1 MDEPED
7 LQSDVAEGAE
17 EQGLQVD
24 EHKLEALKARMMA
37 EQSIP
42 RGLLAGIIAGLAAAF
57 IWGLITKI
65 TEYEIGWIAI
75 GVGFLVGISVRK
87 FGKGLTPPFQ
97 IMGAVI
103 AGLSVALGK
112 VVAACMLASAMMPA
126 DMPMGAWELFTS
138 LSIGDMIDL
147 LKESFHGIDLLFY
160 GFAVWEGWQF
170 ALRQITQE
178 EMTSVLKLPE

>member
-7 LQSDVAEGAE
+7 LQNDVTEGAA

-24 EHKLEALKARMMA
+24 EQKLEDLKARMMA

-42 RGLLAGIIAGLAAAF
+42 RGLLAGIGAGLLAAF
-57 IWGLITKI
+57 VWGLLTKV
-65 TEYEIGWIAI
+65 TGYEIGWLAI

-87 FGKGLTPPFQ
+87 FGKGLTPTFQ

-103 AGLSVALGK
+103 AGLSVAVGK
-112 VVAACMLASAMMPA
+112 VVAISMAWAAEFDIS
-126 DMPMGAWELFTS
+126 AWEFFTS
-138 LSIGDMIDL
+138 LSISQMIDM
-147 LKESFHGIDLLFY
+147 LKDTFHGIDLLFY
-160 GFAVWEGWQF
+160 GFAIWEGWQF

-178 EMTSVLKLPE
+178 EMASVLKLPE